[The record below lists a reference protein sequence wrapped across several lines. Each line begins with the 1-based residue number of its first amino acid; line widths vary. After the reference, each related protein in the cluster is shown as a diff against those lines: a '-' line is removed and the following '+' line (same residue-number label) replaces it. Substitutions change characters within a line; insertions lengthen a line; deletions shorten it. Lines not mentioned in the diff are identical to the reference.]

1 MENNSLENI
10 SLSDS
15 ELSIIDE
22 GPYTNVPTA
31 EINVDTFSEYSPEI
45 YIPSY
50 MFTSVENQFNELPLT
65 LPIEYLSAA
74 REILISL
81 ATLREQTPNEIPI
94 YTASTNDID
103 MLEQLSVST
112 IDPNFPTNETWL
124 DSQLQNYDSPLLFEA
139 PLPVFGEQIPA
150 QDASTNHLIQTNI
163 QSMQTEPINDVI
175 FNDIDRI
182 INLRR
187 RSKDGRRVMSVL
199 CAMTNGEQRWVSS
212 RQLRRDAR
220 VSEML
225 DRYHRDLRHPHK
237 SKRTS
242 KKKRK

>member
-22 GPYTNVPTA
+22 GPYSNVPTA
-31 EINVDTFSEYSPEI
+31 EINVDPFSEYSPEI

-50 MFTSVENQFNELPLT
+50 TFTSLQNESNELPLT

-94 YTASTNDID
+94 FTTSTNDID
-103 MLEQLSVST
+103 MSEQLSVST
-112 IDPNFPTNETWL
+112 VPTNETWL
-124 DSQLQNYDSPLLFEA
+124 DPQLQNYNSTSVFEISP
-139 PLPVFGEQIPA
+139 PVLEEQSSL
-150 QDASTNHLIQTNI
+150 QDVSVNHFTD
-163 QSMQTEPINDVI
+163 IN

-182 INLRR
+182 IDHQR
-187 RSKDGRRVMSVL
+187 RSKDGHRVMSVL

-212 RQLRRDAR
+212 RQLRRNKR

-225 DRYHRDLRHPHK
+225 DRYYRDLKHPYWA
-237 SKRTS
+237 KRTN

>member
-22 GPYTNVPTA
+22 GPYANVPTA
-31 EINVDTFSEYSPEI
+31 EINVDTSSEYSPEI

-50 MFTSVENQFNELPLT
+50 TFTSLQNEFNELPLT
-65 LPIEYLSAA
+65 LPIEHLSAA
-74 REILISL
+74 REILILL
-81 ATLREQTPNEIPI
+81 ATFREQTSNEVPI
-94 YTASTNDID
+94 FTAPTNDIN
-103 MLEQLSVST
+103 MSEQSSVST
-112 IDPNFPTNETWL
+112 IDSIFPTNETWL
-124 DSQLQNYDSPLLFEA
+124 DPQLQDYNSESLFEA
-139 PLPVFGEQIPA
+139 TLPVLREPFPT
-150 QDASTNHLIQTNI
+150 QDTSTNI
-163 QSMQTEPINDVI
+163 QRMQTEPIDDVI
-175 FNDIDRI
+175 FNNIDRI
-182 INLRR
+182 INHRR
-187 RSKDGRRVMSVL
+187 RSTDGRRVMSVL

-212 RQLRRDAR
+212 RQLRRDVR

-225 DRYHRDLRHPHK
+225 DRYHRDLKHPHK